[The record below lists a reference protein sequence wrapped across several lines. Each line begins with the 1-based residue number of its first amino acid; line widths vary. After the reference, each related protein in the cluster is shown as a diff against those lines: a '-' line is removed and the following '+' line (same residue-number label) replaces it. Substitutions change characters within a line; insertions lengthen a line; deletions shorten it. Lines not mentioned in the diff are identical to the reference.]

1 MAKYD
6 VQLDLMIMSGPDDG
20 LIHKLGG
27 NFVHDEHLD
36 QWGCRFTIG
45 RRDACNVC
53 IPFDTLVSRLH
64 ASLEITPDGQIWLV
78 DEKSRNGTFVGRE
91 KVTVPHEIEQNHLF
105 KIGKTLVRIQ
115 NVRIAEG
122 V

>member
-6 VQLDLMIMSGPDDG
+6 IEVDLMIMSGPDDG
-20 LIHKLGG
+20 LVHRLVG
-27 NFVHDEHLD
+27 NFVHDDHLD
-36 QWGCRFTIG
+36 QWGCRFTLG
-45 RRDACNVC
+45 RRDTCHVC

-64 ASLEITPDGQIWLV
+64 ASLEINPDGQIWLV

-91 KVTVPHEIEQNHLF
+91 KVNVPYELEENDFF

-115 NVRIAEG
+115 NLRIAEE